1 MKINFNT
8 MPKMQGFGGNCIGKT
23 LKKNR
28 KETVTQRVSQA
39 VNNRTKQNHNV
50 EEQFELINVPSNQVL
65 PKQNLPIED
74 TEDRF
79 VTIRSKYSGNDSLSA
94 IKVEDISSISN
105 NNVDKMTE
113 IVNKI
118 AGNDLEK
125 QMKIVDK
132 LETTEEKKHDILMNG
147 MIQCHFNF
155 IDTITQLPKEE
166 NFKRKLDYIDEAFQ
180 DKETRKEKHAKFVEA
195 YNSDISSKIEN
206 ETKDN
211 GFVNYHDE
219 QEDKK
224 NDLNSLTIVDL
235 NETEKYSTNAPVESA
250 NVSMISTHTLETID
264 ESEEYLEPDTPSEED
279 EGHFAVEDYPQ
290 NYDEEDLEI
299 FKNSGNK
306 HKKQIIL

>member
-39 VNNRTKQNHNV
+39 VNNRTKQNHNA
-50 EEQFELINVPSNQVL
+50 
-65 PKQNLPIED
+65 
-74 TEDRF
+74 EDRF

-105 NNVDKMTE
+105 NNVDKMTGL
-113 IVNKI
+113 VNKI
-118 AGNDLEK
+118 SGNDLEK

-132 LETTEEKKHDILMNG
+132 LVTTEEKKHDILMNG
-147 MIQCHFNF
+147 MIKCHFNF

-166 NFKRKLDYIDEAFQ
+166 NFKRKLDCIDESYY
-180 DKETRKEKHAKFVEA
+180 DEETRKEKHAKFVEA
-195 YNSDISSKIEN
+195 YKS
-206 ETKDN
+206 
-211 GFVNYHDE
+211 G
-219 QEDKK
+219 
-224 NDLNSLTIVDL
+224 L
-235 NETEKYSTNAPVESA
+235 NETEKYSASVPVESA
-250 NVSMISTHTLETID
+250 NVSMISTDILETID
-264 ESEEYLEPDTPSEED
+264 ESEEYLEHDTPSEED

-290 NYDEEDLEI
+290 NYDAEDIEI
-299 FKNSGNK
+299 FQNSGNK